1 MVIFGYHSTND
12 YILTEAL
19 VSEETVMATAIL
31 LPDKKIKVKNALL
44 LAFGWDGV
52 RTRCS
57 YECLPVSMVNCQDSP
72 PRGI

>member
-44 LAFGWDGV
+44 LAFG
-52 RTRCS
+52 
-57 YECLPVSMVNCQDSP
+57 
-72 PRGI
+72 